1 MIPSNQMQSLHYS
14 TIYDQEILLSLVKE
28 QSDEVGNEEVLE
40 TKADDLDRE
49 ISEIKK
55 KRTAEPVKSSKPK
68 GSSSSLFKAWKKGR
82 SNF

>member
-1 MIPSNQMQSLHYS
+1 MIPADQMQSLHYS
-14 TIYDQEILLSLVKE
+14 TQYDQESLLSLIKE
-28 QSDEVGNEEVLE
+28 QSDDVGNEEVLE

-55 KRTAEPVKSSKPK
+55 KRPSEPVKSKPK

>member
-1 MIPSNQMQSLHYS
+1 MIPSDQMQSLNYS
-14 TIYDQEILLSLVKE
+14 TLYDQESHLSLIKE
-28 QSDEVGNEEVLE
+28 QNDDVGNEEVLE

-55 KRTAEPVKSSKPK
+55 KKPAEPVKSSKPK

-82 SNF
+82 ANF